1 MCSVVPLFNIKTFL
15 KQFYDFLLKKKI
27 HALDVSGEL
36 SVQREENPIMEK
48 CTEGSNFIYNILFVL
63 KS

>member
-1 MCSVVPLFNIKTFL
+1 MI
-15 KQFYDFLLKKKI
+15 FYLRKKYMHWNVTHLLQ
-27 HALDVSGEL
+27 VSGEL